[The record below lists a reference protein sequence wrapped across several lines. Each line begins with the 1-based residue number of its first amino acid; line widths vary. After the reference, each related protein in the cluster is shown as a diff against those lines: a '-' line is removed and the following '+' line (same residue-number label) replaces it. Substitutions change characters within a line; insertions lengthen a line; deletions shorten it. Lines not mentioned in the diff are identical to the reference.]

1 MTQTKLITFTQLQ
14 AFLGGE
20 NLQTHASEI
29 HGFLT
34 GILAA
39 GYAFDNTDYL
49 KTLEDMFNNGEAL
62 SKAMERQMK
71 VLFAE
76 IVQAIVDENFGFQ
89 LLLPDDDESIIERG
103 QALNAWVQG
112 FNLGFGLLQKQNSS
126 YSEDVQE
133 IIRDFADIANL
144 SNELEDDEETEE
156 AYFEILEY
164 IRISS
169 LLCFAE
175 LGDKPTANQTSK
187 TLH

>member
-1 MTQTKLITFTQLQ
+1 MTLTKQITFTQLQ

-34 GILAA
+34 GILCA
-39 GYAFDNTDYL
+39 GHSHENSDYMPL
-49 KTLEDMFNNGEAL
+49 LEDFFNNGEHL
-62 SKAMERQMK
+62 SKATERQMT
-71 VLFAE
+71 VLFGE
-76 IVQAIVDENFGFQ
+76 IVQSIIDENFSFQ
-89 LLLPDDDESIIERG
+89 LLLPDDEESIIERG
-103 QALNAWVQG
+103 QAISLWVQG
-112 FNLGFGLLQKQNSS
+112 FNLGFGLKQKQSSS

-144 SNELEDDEETEE
+144 SNDLEEDEETEE

-164 IRISS
+164 VRISS

-175 LGDKPTANQTSK
+175 LGDKPATETPK
-187 TLH
+187 ILH

>member
-20 NLQTHASEI
+20 NIQSHASEI

-34 GILAA
+34 GMVAA
-39 GYAFDNTDYL
+39 GYSLDKTDYL
-49 KTLEDMFNNGEAL
+49 KILADFFNNGETL
-62 SKAMERQMK
+62 SKAMHRQMK
-71 VLFAE
+71 VLFAD
-76 IVQAIVDENFGFQ
+76 IVHSIVDDNYSFQ
-89 LLLPDDDESIIERG
+89 LLVPDDDDSIFERG
-103 QALNAWVQG
+103 QAISAWVQG
-112 FNLGFGLLQKQNSS
+112 FNLGFGLLQKQSSS

-133 IIRDFADIANL
+133 IIKDFADIANL
-144 SNELEDDEETEE
+144 SSELEDDEETEG

-164 IRISS
+164 VRISS

-175 LGDKPTANQTSK
+175 LGDNPAPAQESK